1 MEGGVQTMLQEERG
15 LMQQAEENLHTK
27 GGRKALL
34 AAACCLFTI
43 CILGL
48 PTAYLLTR
56 NSDAAKQ
63 SASTIQIQNRSLQPS
78 GHQTRGVN
86 HPQKDKPRA
95 HLTVQHGDWQKNTKS
110 NAVQWED
117 IKGLAFTRSG
127 MTYQKPCLKIP
138 LSGDYFI
145 YTQVTF
151 RHSPPEGHQ
160 NSLKHIELRIQ
171 KISLSYGKPED
182 LLSSTE
188 SLCAGCSWVQPI
200 YLGGVVTLDE
210 GDLLSVNASDIR
222 VVDKGSEHKTF
233 FGAFLL

>member
-95 HLTVQHGDWQKNTKS
+95 HLTGMMAGPEVAYIGIWVFGHSFMKWAQRQAGRTVKGENLGFDVERYHVRWISKGGMR
-110 NAVQWED
+110 WEE
-117 IKGLAFTRSG
+117 LLPRLQRSAG
-127 MTYQKPCLKIP
+127 
-138 LSGDYFI
+138 
-145 YTQVTF
+145 VTVRMF
-151 RHSPPEGHQ
+151 CVC
-160 NSLKHIELRIQ
+160 I
-171 KISLSYGKPED
+171 
-182 LLSSTE
+182 
-188 SLCAGCSWVQPI
+188 WV
-200 YLGGVVTLDE
+200 
-210 GDLLSVNASDIR
+210 
-222 VVDKGSEHKTF
+222 KTIWWSKQ
-233 FGAFLL
+233 GWIL